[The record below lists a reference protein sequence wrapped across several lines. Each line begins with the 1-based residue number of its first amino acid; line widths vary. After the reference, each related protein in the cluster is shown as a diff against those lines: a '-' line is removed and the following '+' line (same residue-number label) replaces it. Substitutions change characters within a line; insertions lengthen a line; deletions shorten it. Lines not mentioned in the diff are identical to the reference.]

1 MIDSGSRAIV
11 NRASGSSSMNLR
23 MARWTIQASWKAIT
37 PGPPSRTARRQRAS
51 ARAASVVCSPSM
63 NMISGGSI
71 EAGSISAVVA
81 SIGSTFATSAP
92 SSSASRLSIRAVEL
106 SS

>member
-1 MIDSGSRAIV
+1 M
-11 NRASGSSSMNLR
+11 
-23 MARWTIQASWKAIT
+23 
-37 PGPPSRTARRQRAS
+37 
-51 ARAASVVCSPSM
+51 VCSPSM

-71 EAGSISAVVA
+71 EAGSISAVVD